1 MAVQDNGVKIVDP
14 LGEMLARE
22 WETFANQMA
31 NARSASCQQSM
42 LRVHIQSFVLIS
54 SSHFIS
60 IKWNLLS
67 ILAALM
73 NSARSLLGLYR
84 QLDWTSLPLVK
95 LYVPGTLGT

>member
-42 LRVHIQSFVLIS
+42 LSAHAVFCTH
-54 SSHFIS
+54 
-60 IKWNLLS
+60 LLKPF
-67 ILAALM
+67 
-73 NSARSLLGLYR
+73 Y
-84 QLDWTSLPLVK
+84 
-95 LYVPGTLGT
+95 